1 MCQVLVI
8 GVCQEENWR
17 DKKRLVES
25 IAWFCFNKLHTIA
38 FPSNSHNHIHT
49 KGTHW
54 IPFIYNNGCLYR
66 VYGIQFWLLW
76 FGCDCT
82 CFLFLGCCGHC
93 GCHLEFVDCECYS
106 ILYATTITYEFYH
119 WNVLCLKQQPAL
131 VPSGIQDLTVE
142 NLSKERITTNYY
154 CIEAKYLL
162 RKLKASKISRRWIQ
176 QKVWQKCSPVMS
188 KMVENS

>member
-54 IPFIYNNGCLYR
+54 IPFIYNGCLYR

-76 FGCDCT
+76 FWLWLHM
-82 CFLFLGCCGHC
+82 FSFFGCCGHC

-106 ILYATTITYEFYH
+106 MPLTSPMNSTIEMYCVWSNNRH
-119 WNVLCLKQQPAL
+119 LCQLRN
-131 VPSGIQDLTVE
+131 SGPDRWKSV
-142 NLSKERITTNYY
+142 KRTNNY
-154 CIEAKYLL
+154 
-162 RKLKASKISRRWIQ
+162 
-176 QKVWQKCSPVMS
+176 
-188 KMVENS
+188 